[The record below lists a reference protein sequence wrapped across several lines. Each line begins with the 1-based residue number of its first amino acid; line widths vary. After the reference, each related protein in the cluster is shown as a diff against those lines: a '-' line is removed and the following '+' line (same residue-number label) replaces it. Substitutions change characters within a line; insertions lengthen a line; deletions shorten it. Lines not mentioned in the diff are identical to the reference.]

1 LNRATLVVAFA
12 LIALSGV
19 AVGCG
24 GGGSGGGAG
33 GSTGGGN
40 GNNTESASS
49 NSAAPSTQTFVQEA
63 DAICTQTRLGVER
76 EVKALLE
83 KRHIKEV
90 GQKGESAKEVT
101 ALSIEEIEE
110 IGIPQ
115 LRREAN
121 ELRALQAPKQ
131 QAAQF
136 GAYLDVFDE
145 LVEAS
150 EKNPKVLLGPGAR
163 VFAKPDAK
171 AKPIGFKVCG
181 VH

>member
-1 LNRATLVVAFA
+1 LNRVTLVVAFA

-24 GGGSGGGAG
+24 GGGNGGAG
-33 GSTGGGN
+33 GSTGGEN

-49 NSAAPSTQTFVQEA
+49 NSAPPSTQAFVKEA
-63 DAICTQTRLGVER
+63 DAICTQTRLRVER

-83 KRHIKEV
+83 KHHIKEV
-90 GQKGESAKEVT
+90 GQKGESAKEAA

-110 IGIPQ
+110 IGTPQ
-115 LRREAN
+115 LRREVD
-121 ELRALQAPKQ
+121 ELRALEAPKQ
-131 QAAQF
+131 QAVQF
-136 GAYLDVFDE
+136 GAYLDAFDE

-150 EKNPKVLLGPGAR
+150 EKNPKVLLGPGAK